1 MSQRNL
7 KNFILIAIIVVYLT
21 IYKLLLF
28 PKYMGV
34 SEIVNTSFLV
44 VYLAIAIKFLGYRK
58 DKSSFDSK
66 NIVRSVLLYIFLTFL
81 AMYGLGF
88 VVGFLKNA
96 YSRNVFT
103 LIQNIFLPILTII
116 LCELIRYVLIWANR
130 DKKIIVCLFTGLLT
144 LFELFISVR
153 SLPLDSLEEMFNV
166 IATIILPVIIKNCVM
181 SYLCYHIGYKVPIL
195 YRLIMDVYVFI
206 VPFVPDIGDYLNSMI
221 LIALPI
227 LVYISSFSYIDD
239 RTKQVDYFFEEE
251 KFSIWDI
258 PVAVLLITLAVLVS
272 GFFPHYMIGVG
283 SDSMKPVINKGDA
296 VILKKVNEK
305 TVLKKGDI
313 VAYTN
318 EDNTRTIVHRIE
330 EISKANGKKAYVTKG
345 DANNG
350 VDSNV
355 VSEDQ
360 IKGIVKVKIPFIAY
374 PTVWLTELFKKN

>member
-1 MSQRNL
+1 MINRKV
-7 KNFILIAIIVVYLT
+7 KNYILFAILAIYLVF
-21 IYKLLLF
+21 YKMFLF
-28 PKYMGV
+28 QKYMGI

-44 VYLAIAIKFLGYRK
+44 VYLGIAIKFLGYRK
-58 DKSSFDSK
+58 DKASFDSK
-66 NIVRSVLLYIFLTFL
+66 NIVRSVLLYLFLTFL

-96 YSRNVFT
+96 YSRNLFT
-103 LIQNIFLPILTII
+103 LLQNIFLPIITII
-116 LCELIRYVLIWANR
+116 LCELIRYVFIWANK
-130 DKKIIVCLFTGLLT
+130 DKKVFVIIFTALLT
-144 LFELFISVR
+144 LFELFISIR
-153 SLPLDSLEEMFNV
+153 TLPLDNLEDMFNV

-195 YRLIMDVYVFI
+195 YRLVMDVYVFV

-227 LVYISSFSYIDD
+227 LIYISSFSYIDD
-239 RTKQVDYFFEEE
+239 RKKQVDYFFEEE

-258 PVAVLLITLAVLVS
+258 PVAVFLITLAVLVS

-296 VILKKVNEK
+296 IILKKVTPK
-305 TVLKKGDI
+305 TELKKGDI

-318 EDNTRTIVHRIE
+318 EDNTRTIVHRIAE
-330 EISKANGKKAYVTKG
+330 VSKSNGKKAYVTKG

-355 VSEDQ
+355 VSPSQ
-360 IKGIVKVKIPFIAY
+360 IKGIVKFKIPFIAY
-374 PTVWLTELFKKN
+374 PTVWLTELFRKK

>member
-1 MSQRNL
+1 MINRRV
-7 KNFILIAIIVVYLT
+7 KNYILFAILAVYLVF
-21 IYKLLLF
+21 YKVF
-28 PKYMGV
+28 IFQKYMAV
-34 SEIVNTSFLV
+34 SEIINTSFLV
-44 VYLAIAIKFLGYRK
+44 VYFGIALKFLGYRK
-58 DKSSFDSK
+58 DKASFDSK
-66 NIVRSVLLYIFLTFL
+66 NIVRSVLLYLFLTFL

-96 YSRNVFT
+96 YSRNFFT
-103 LIQNIFLPILTII
+103 LLQNIFLPIITII
-116 LCELIRYVLIWANR
+116 LCELIRYIFIWANK
-130 DKKIIVCLFTGLLT
+130 DKKVFIYIFTALLT
-144 LFELFISVR
+144 LFELFISIR
-153 SLPLDSLEEMFNV
+153 TLPLDNLEDMFNV

-181 SYLCYHIGYKVPIL
+181 SYLCYHIGYKVPVL
-195 YRLIMDVYVFI
+195 YRLVMDVYVFV

-227 LVYISSFSYIDD
+227 LIYISAFSYIDD
-239 RTKQVDYFFEEE
+239 RKKQVDYFFEEE

-258 PVAVLLITLAVLVS
+258 PVAVFLITLAVLVS

-296 VILKKVNEK
+296 IILKKVTPK
-305 TVLKKGDI
+305 TELKKGDI

-330 EISKANGKKAYVTKG
+330 EITKANGKKAYVTKG

-355 VSEDQ
+355 VSPSQ
-360 IKGIVKVKIPFIAY
+360 IKGIVKFKIPFIAY
-374 PTVWLTELFKKN
+374 PTVWLTELFRKK

>member
-1 MSQRNL
+1 MINRKV
-7 KNFILIAIIVVYLT
+7 KNYILFAILAIYLVF
-21 IYKLLLF
+21 YKMFLF
-28 PKYMGV
+28 QKYMGI

-44 VYLAIAIKFLGYRK
+44 VYLGIAIKFLGYRK
-58 DKSSFDSK
+58 DKASFDSK
-66 NIVRSVLLYIFLTFL
+66 NIVRSVLLYLFLTFL

-96 YSRNVFT
+96 YSRNLFT
-103 LIQNIFLPILTII
+103 LLQNIFLPIITII
-116 LCELIRYVLIWANR
+116 LCELIRYVFIWANK
-130 DKKIIVCLFTGLLT
+130 DKKVFVIIFTALLT
-144 LFELFISVR
+144 LFELFISIR
-153 SLPLDSLEEMFNV
+153 TLPLDNLEDMFNV
-166 IATIILPVIIKNCVM
+166 IATIVLPVIIKNCVM

-195 YRLIMDVYVFI
+195 YRLVMDVYVFV

-227 LVYISSFSYIDD
+227 LIYISSFSYIDD
-239 RTKQVDYFFEEE
+239 RKKQVDYFFEEE

-258 PVAVLLITLAVLVS
+258 PVAVFLITLAVLVS

-296 VILKKVNEK
+296 IILKKVTPK
-305 TVLKKGDI
+305 TELKKGDI

-355 VSEDQ
+355 VSPSQ
-360 IKGIVKVKIPFIAY
+360 IKGIVKFKIPFIAY
-374 PTVWLTELFKKN
+374 PTVWLTELFRKK

>member
-1 MSQRNL
+1 MSNRKV
-7 KNFILIAIIVVYLT
+7 KNYILIAILAVYLV
-21 IYKLLLF
+21 IYKLLIF

-44 VYLAIAIKFLGYRK
+44 AYLGLAIKFLGYRK

-81 AMYGLGF
+81 AMYGLGC

-96 YSRNVFT
+96 YSRNTFT

-116 LCELIRYVLIWANR
+116 FCELIRYVLIWANR
-130 DKKIIVCLFTGLLT
+130 DKKFIVCIFTGLLC
-144 LFELFISVR
+144 LFELFISIR
-153 SLPLDSLEEMFNV
+153 SLPLNNVEEMFNL

-195 YRLIMDVYVFI
+195 YRLIMDVYVFV

-227 LVYISSFSYIDD
+227 IIYISAFSYIDD
-239 RTKQVDYFFEEE
+239 RKKQVDYFFEEE
-251 KFSIWDI
+251 KFSFWDI
-258 PVAVLLITLAVLVS
+258 PVAVFLITLAILVS

-283 SDSMKPVINKGDA
+283 SDSMRPAINKGDA
-296 VILKKVNEK
+296 IILKKVTEK
-305 TVLKKGDI
+305 TKLKKGDI
-313 VAYTN
+313 VAFTN
-318 EDNTRTIVHRIE
+318 EDNTRTIVHRID
-330 EISKANGKKAYVTKG
+330 EISQANGRTAYVTKG

-355 VSEDQ
+355 VTISQ
-360 IKGIVKVKIPFIAY
+360 IKGVVKVKIPFIAY
-374 PTVWLTELFKKN
+374 PTVWLTDFFRKD

>member
-1 MSQRNL
+1 MINRKV
-7 KNFILIAIIVVYLT
+7 KNYILFAILAIYLVF
-21 IYKLLLF
+21 YKMFLF
-28 PKYMGV
+28 QKYMGI

-44 VYLAIAIKFLGYRK
+44 VYLGIAIKFLGYRK
-58 DKSSFDSK
+58 DKASFDSK
-66 NIVRSVLLYIFLTFL
+66 NIVRSVLLYLFLTFL

-96 YSRNVFT
+96 YSRNILT
-103 LIQNIFLPILTII
+103 LLQNIFLPIITII
-116 LCELIRYVLIWANR
+116 LCELIRYVFIWANK
-130 DKKIIVCLFTGLLT
+130 DKKVFVIIFTALLT
-144 LFELFISVR
+144 LFELFISIR
-153 SLPLDSLEEMFNV
+153 TLPLDNLEDMFNV

-195 YRLIMDVYVFI
+195 YRLVMDVYVFV

-227 LVYISSFSYIDD
+227 LIYISSFSYIDD
-239 RTKQVDYFFEEE
+239 RKKQVDYFFEEE

-258 PVAVLLITLAVLVS
+258 PVAVFLITLAVLVS

-296 VILKKVNEK
+296 VILKKVTPK
-305 TVLKKGDI
+305 TELKKGDI

-318 EDNTRTIVHRIE
+318 EDNTRTIVHRIAE
-330 EISKANGKKAYVTKG
+330 VSKSNGKKAYVTKG

-355 VSEDQ
+355 VSPSQ
-360 IKGIVKVKIPFIAY
+360 IKGIVKIKIPFIAY
-374 PTVWLTELFKKN
+374 PTVWLTELFRKK